1 MTEKGIWE
9 AFFDAH
15 APLYD
20 EMEFTKNT
28 VAEVDF
34 LLEELSLKQGAA
46 ILDVG
51 CGTGRHAIEL
61 AKRGYV
67 VTGIDV
73 SAKML
78 AKAAEKAKAAN
89 VNVNLIRGD
98 ATQFQLPKKYD
109 GVICLCEGAFGL
121 LGHRDDPINQPLFI
135 LCNIS
140 RSLKPRAKAVLTVL
154 NALFMI
160 RKFKNKDIAEGRF
173 DPLTMVES
181 SECAPQEGLPPI
193 AVRERA
199 FVPTELVLLCRLAG
213 MSVLNIWGGTA
224 GNWGRRTI
232 DLDEIELMIVARK
245 TADPKT

>member
-1 MTEKGIWE
+1 MAEKGMWE

-15 APLYD
+15 ASLYD
-20 EMEFTKNT
+20 ENDYTKNT

-34 LLEELSLKQGAA
+34 LLEELSLKKGAS

-61 AKRGYV
+61 ARRGYV

-73 SAKML
+73 SARML
-78 AKAAEKAKAAN
+78 ATAAEKAKAAN
-89 VNVNLIRGD
+89 VKVNLIRGD
-98 ATQFQLPKKYD
+98 ATQFQLPQKYD
-109 GVICLCEGAFGL
+109 GAICLCEGAFGL
-121 LGHRDDPINQPLFI
+121 LGHRDDPLNQPLSI
-135 LCNIS
+135 LSNIS
-140 RSLKPRAKAVLTVL
+140 RSLKPRAKAVFTVL
-154 NALFMI
+154 NGLFMI
-160 RKFKNKDIAEGRF
+160 RKFKNKDVADGRF
-173 DPLTMVES
+173 DPLTMVEA
-181 SECAPQEGLPPI
+181 SECAPQEGLPPL

-232 DLDEIELMIVARK
+232 DLDEMELMIVARK
-245 TADPKT
+245 TADPKS